1 MLKMASQTELD
12 SNRKT
17 YLITFPA
24 ELKTPELLNWLR
36 QVSGSIN
43 RKSLLT
49 IPTIVFETWATDRE
63 IIHRLSMPWQD
74 ADYIIGQLQGLIP
87 GIGAIPD
94 ESRPRKQWGLAS
106 ELRIHRT
113 EHPIVVKD
121 SLSMS
126 TSMLLTMAQLEEG
139 ESAIFQWV
147 VSPTKQSAPVKKL
160 TVLEALLGTPPLS
173 NEQIA
178 SLKAKQDEPNF
189 IGSFRIGVDATT
201 PARRSH
207 LLNLF
212 SRPLFST
219 GRFAKAFTF
228 NEQGLADA
236 VTNAASPLLYNC
248 QVSVSELVS
257 FMTWPLGSPL
267 IAGLPS
273 GATRHLPP
281 TEAIPRNGRVL
292 GMSTYPGTERAIAMS
307 HAAAATHTFL
317 GGSNGVG
324 KTTLMANMAK
334 QDMEAGHGLIVLEAK
349 GDLFYEIL
357 DYVPP
362 NRLEDVVV
370 IDFSNGLF
378 PVGFNL
384 LDQGNPRT
392 VIDELVEL
400 FQYKYKDNGI
410 WFRELMFHGLMTL
423 ATVKGLT
430 FNDLSPLISPHDAEE
445 KAWADEIM
453 KGVKDRELV
462 KFWRRWNQLKESER
476 TQYSAVVENRIW
488 QIIGRVE
495 PRYLFGQATSSF
507 QAEDIIRQNKIL
519 LVNLS
524 GVPKESAE
532 IVGTLLFN
540 ALWEAAQR
548 VQVEKENYVYLDEF
562 QMFSDG
568 IPMGFDDVLALA
580 RKFKLGM
587 VLATQYVERLPDNLS
602 QAIMANART
611 KIIFQSNAK
620 GANIWQHEFGSKA
633 VDKSDITNLQAY
645 QAIARINTDS
655 GISSPVTIK
664 TLPPAKK
671 AGFAK
676 AATLRSNEK
685 YGRRVADIER
695 QETERRKAAT
705 TPKAQRPN
713 IGIRPWPVG
722 KD

>member
-1 MLKMASQTELD
+1 MASQSELD
-12 SNRKT
+12 QTRKT

-36 QVSGSIN
+36 QVSGALH
-43 RKSLLT
+43 KTSLLT
-49 IPTIVFETWATDRE
+49 MPTIVLETWANDRE
-63 IIHRLSMPWQD
+63 IIHRLSMPKQD

-94 ESRPRKQWGLAS
+94 EERPLIEWDLAS
-106 ELRIHRT
+106 EFRIRRT
-113 EHPIVVKD
+113 DHPLVVKD
-121 SLSMS
+121 SFSMS
-126 TSMLLTMAQLEEG
+126 TSMLLTLAQLEKS

-147 VSPTKQSAPVKKL
+147 IAPTAPPR
-160 TVLEALLGTPPLS
+160 TIAPQPTIMDSLLGAKPPT
-173 NEQIA
+173 NEQLA
-178 SLKAKQDEPNF
+178 LLKAKLDEPNF
-189 IGSFRIGVDATT
+189 VGSFRIAVNAPTKQ
-201 PARRSH
+201 RRQH
-207 LLNLF
+207 LLALF
-212 SRPLFST
+212 FRPLSST
-219 GRFAKAFTF
+219 GRFTPAMNF
-228 NEQGLADA
+228 NKRALAES
-236 VTNAASPLLYNC
+236 VTYASTPWQFGC
-248 QVSVSELVS
+248 QVSASELVS

-281 TEAIPRNGRVL
+281 NEAISRVGRIL
-292 GMSTYPGTERAIAMS
+292 GMSTYPGTERPIAMS
-307 HAAAATHTFL
+307 PKAGATHVFV
-317 GGSNGVG
+317 GGATSVG

-349 GDLFYEIL
+349 GDLFYDVL
-357 DYVPP
+357 DYVPH
-362 NRLEDVVV
+362 NRLDDVVV
-370 IDFSNGLF
+370 IDFSNGMY

-400 FQYKYKDNGI
+400 FQFKYKDNGV

-430 FNDLSPLISPHDAEE
+430 FNDLSPLISPKDAAE
-445 KAWADEIM
+445 KTWADQIM

-462 KFWRRWNQLKESER
+462 KFWQRWNQLKESER
-476 TQYSAVVENRIW
+476 VQHAGVVENRIW

-495 PRYLFGQATSSF
+495 PRYLFGQSVSSF

-540 ALWEAAQR
+540 AIWEAAQR
-548 VQVEKENYVYLDEF
+548 VPVEKENYVYLDEF
-562 QMFSDG
+562 QMFAD

-587 VLATQYVERLPDNLS
+587 VLATQYVERLPQNLS
-602 QAIMANART
+602 QAIKANART
-611 KIIFQSNAK
+611 KIIFQTNAE

-633 VDKSDITNLQAY
+633 VDKSDITNLKAY

-671 AGFAK
+671 AGTAK
-676 AATLRSNEK
+676 AATLRSNDK
-685 YGRRVADIER
+685 YGRRVSDIER
-695 QETERRKAAT
+695 QETERRMAAT

-713 IGIRPWPVG
+713 IGIKPWG

>member
-1 MLKMASQTELD
+1 LLKMANQTELD
-12 SNRKT
+12 RNRKT

-49 IPTIVFETWATDRE
+49 IPTMVFETWANDRE

-74 ADYIIGQLQGLIP
+74 ADYIIGQLHAMMP

-94 ESRPRKQWGLAS
+94 EARPKTKWGHAR
-106 ELRIHRT
+106 EFRINKT
-113 EHPIVVKD
+113 EHPVIVKD
-121 SLSMS
+121 SLAMS
-126 TSMLLTMAQLEEG
+126 VSMLKTLEQLEKK
-139 ESAIFQWV
+139 ESAVLQWV
-147 VSPTKQSAPVKKL
+147 ISPTKGSKPTQSL
-160 TVLEALLGTPPLS
+160 TVMEALLGVPPLS
-173 NEQIA
+173 NEQVA
-178 SLKAKQDEPNF
+178 SLKAKHDEPNF
-189 IGSFRIGVDATT
+189 IGSFRIGVNAAT
-201 PARRSH
+201 PARGKH

-212 SRPLFST
+212 ARPLSST
-219 GRFAKAFTF
+219 GRFQKVFSF
-228 NEQGLADA
+228 NERALSEAI
-236 VTNAASPLLYNC
+236 TAATSPFLYNC
-248 QVSVSELVS
+248 QVSASELLS

-281 TEAIPRNGRVL
+281 TEAILREGRIL
-292 GMSTYPGTERAIAMS
+292 GLSTYPGTERPIAQS
-307 HAAAATHTFL
+307 HSAAATHTFV

-349 GDLFYEIL
+349 GDLFYDVL

-362 NRLEDVVV
+362 NRLDDVVI
-370 IDFSNGLF
+370 IDFTNGLY

-400 FQYKYKDNGI
+400 FQFKYKDNGI

-430 FNDLSPLISPHDAEE
+430 FNDLSPLISPRDAEE
-445 KAWADEIM
+445 RAWAGEIM

-462 KFWRRWNQLKESER
+462 KFWQRWNQLKESER
-476 TQYSAVVENRIW
+476 AQYSAVVENRIW

-495 PRYLFGQATSSF
+495 PRYLFGQAISSF

-540 ALWEAAQR
+540 AIWEAAQR

-562 QMFSDG
+562 QMFAD

-587 VLATQYVERLPDNLS
+587 VLATQYVERLPQNLS
-602 QAIMANART
+602 QAIKANART
-611 KIIFQSNAK
+611 KIIFQTNAE

-633 VDKSDITNLQAY
+633 VDKSDITNLKAY

-713 IGIRPWPVG
+713 SGIRPWSKG
-722 KD
+722 